1 MRSIG
6 QIDNEEQAQRFGD
19 YLLASG
25 IPCDIEE
32 EEEGTWSIWVHDDD
46 QIERAE
52 SELAHFNHKPEDSRY
67 KEAKAKAENIRLEEA
82 KADELAAKRQVDVRT
97 QVFGSE
103 STCQPY
109 LTFFLIGMSLMV
121 QALQLAE
128 IDVNLLRMS
137 TIDITPEA
145 KSQMNQAQETS
156 YRITKVLLPEV
167 TGKTIPLGDGKIVS
181 SKGQIWRIITPIFLH
196 FGLLHIIFNMY
207 WLYYLGGGLEGKL
220 GLGRMFGF
228 IIISAVISNLGQYL
242 ISGPGFGGMSG
253 VNYALFGYIWIRGK
267 NDPFFEMQLDQGT
280 ITMLL
285 IWFAICFTGLVGNI
299 ANGAHTFGLIA
310 GVAAGWL
317 WRPKAPVTS
326 SFSLVRWGYYC
337 VGLSVLLPPLGLAGL
352 IIGAINITKGEKGH
366 GVAQIIGSIIC
377 ALIGMAIG
385 VVAIGLA
392 ASST

>member
-1 MRSIG
+1 MHNASQDAFSFMRPIG
-6 QIDNEEQAQRFGD
+6 EISDEAQAKRFGD
-19 YLLASG
+19 HLLSNG
-25 IPCDIEE
+25 VPCDIDDDDS
-32 EEEGTWSIWVHDDD
+32 GTWTVWIHDDD
-46 QIERAE
+46 QIEKAE
-52 SELAHFNHKPEDSRY
+52 AELTQFNREPDNPIYNKAKSKAEKIRRDEANAAELAS
-67 KEAKAKAENIRLEEA
+67 
-82 KADELAAKRQVDVRT
+82 KRQVDVRT

-103 STCQPY
+103 STFRPY
-109 LTFFLIGMSLMV
+109 LTFFLIGMSIMV

-156 YRITKVLLPEV
+156 YRLKNVFLPEV
-167 TGKTIPLGDGKIVS
+167 TGKDIPLPDGKVAS

-207 WLYYLGGGLEGKL
+207 WLYYLGSGLEGRL
-220 GLGRMFGF
+220 GLGRMLGF
-228 IIISAVISNLGQYL
+228 IVLSTLISNLGQYL

-299 ANGAHTFGLIA
+299 ANGAHTFGLIV

-317 WRPKAPVTS
+317 AAHQNRQHKAS
-326 SFSLVRWGYYC
+326 
-337 VGLSVLLPPLGLAGL
+337 
-352 IIGAINITKGEKGH
+352 
-366 GVAQIIGSIIC
+366 
-377 ALIGMAIG
+377 
-385 VVAIGLA
+385 
-392 ASST
+392 